1 MNGEKMKNLNL
12 LLVILI
18 LTGFPVACNTS
29 ANLGST
35 PNVPSPGTGGELG
48 ATPGGV
54 QDMGLARELVKNGT
68 VPPKEAFTIEG
79 MFSEYDLP
87 LEGTTCEE
95 LLCLRGALGIAP
107 TLNEEAS
114 AWVQVGLSS
123 SLDIERFQKPSLS
136 LVLVVDVS
144 GSMGWEYQTV
154 YEEYQTPL
162 KVAKSLITKL
172 ISELN
177 VQDEVAIVTY
187 GSRARTNLNFTSGH
201 KHENIRDVIDGL
213 KAGGSTD
220 MEDGLRLAYELM
232 SDTSDRTTEKR
243 LLLFTD
249 VQPNVGATTATEFER
264 LVQNG
269 ANDSTS
275 ITVFGVGIG
284 LGPTI
289 FEAMSKVH
297 GGNAF
302 SVFGSKEINKII
314 EEDWPFLVS
323 PVAYDL
329 SLRLLPSNGF
339 RVAEGYGFPTTNDRA
354 ELNVSTVFFSRRRG
368 ALLVRLSKQGR
379 DFEGL
384 SVQGLLSYETLDRKL
399 KSQTLNLN
407 YNGQPIKNGHYYE
420 QPSAGKTV
428 ALGLLVSN
436 MRKAAEMYQ
445 PRREEAVTL
454 MQDALNR
461 FRADAENY
469 PELSQEVSFAQALY
483 ELMRSGAGQGTL
495 YGQ

>member
-1 MNGEKMKNLNL
+1 MKNLNSL
-12 LLVILI
+12 LATLI
-18 LTGFPVACNTS
+18 LMGLLIACS
-29 ANLGST
+29 ASGNVGGAPNL
-35 PNVPSPGTGGELG
+35 PSPGGGGELG

-68 VPPKEAFTIEG
+68 VPPKEAFTVEG

-87 LEGTTCEE
+87 LEGKACEE
-95 LLCLRGALGIAP
+95 LLCLRGALGVAP
-107 TLNEEAS
+107 TLNEESS

-123 SLDIERFQKPSLS
+123 SLDIERFERPSLS
-136 LVLVVDVS
+136 LVLVIDVS

-162 KVAKSLITKL
+162 KVAQSLLNKL
-172 ISELN
+172 IPELN

-187 GSRARTNLNFTSGH
+187 GSSARTSLEFTSGH
-201 KHENIRDVIDGL
+201 KHEDARGVIDGL
-213 KAGGSTD
+213 RAGGSTA
-220 MEDGLRLAYELM
+220 MEAGLRLAYELM
-232 SDTSDRTTEKR
+232 SEANNRTAEKR

-269 ANDSTS
+269 ANEGTS

-284 LGPTI
+284 LGPDI
-289 FEAMSKVH
+289 FETMSKVR

-302 SVFGSKEINKII
+302 SLFGSEEINKIVK
-314 EEDWPFLVS
+314 EDWPFLVS

-339 RVAEGYGFPTTNDRA
+339 RVAEGYGFPTTNNKA

-368 ALLVRLSKQGR
+368 ALLVRLSKQDS
-379 DFEGL
+379 DFENL

-399 KSQTLNLN
+399 KSQTLDLK
-407 YNGQPIKNGHYYE
+407 YNGQPLKDGHYYE
-420 QPSAGKTV
+420 QPSVGKTV

-436 MRKAAEMYQ
+436 MRKAVEMYGT
-445 PRREEAVTL
+445 RREEAVSL
-454 MQDALNR
+454 MQDTLKR
-461 FRADAENY
+461 FRTDTENY

-483 ELMRSGAGQGTL
+483 ELMRSGAKQGTL